1 MLIHSKWIMAMIIN
15 MRSHAEGGEHTHGT
29 VVARQPILRY
39 DCKNMPLPMWAER
52 MWAVKGVCVFVC
64 VCVRV
69 CMCVCVCVWV
79 CFCVGR
85 RQCACCRCVALC
97 LCVCSVVC
105 GSCADALAG
114 LLLCVF
120 VSVCLCLCV

>member
-64 VCVRV
+64 VCVCVRV
-69 CMCVCVCVWV
+69 CWCCGVCVCVCVCVFLWERGRAPV
-79 CFCVGR
+79 C
-85 RQCACCRCVALC
+85 ALC
-97 LCVCSVVC
+97 GRVYSYVC
-105 GSCADALAG
+105 GQPGGGPCE
-114 LLLCVF
+114 V
-120 VSVCLCLCV
+120 